1 MRARAAWGVTGVLVV
16 LAAWAVD
23 WTDAADVSRTGAVTT
38 EGLGRMLRSLGVTPR
53 SAGTRFDF
61 DFKSRQGEQ
70 EWDFSMSVVLSQ
82 DGQTIWLM
90 AWLEEMPKM
99 ASRVPAAALLRLLS
113 ENDRLGNGKFFAY
126 DRRNRRFLMQRV
138 LSNRGISSAVLAA
151 ALKDVAGGVM
161 NSYPAWS
168 VAKWKPGATV
178 RQSSVPPAPPSEIRR
193 R

>member
-1 MRARAAWGVTGVLVV
+1 MRTRVMWGVAGVLVV
-16 LAAWAVD
+16 LTAWAVD
-23 WTDAADVSRTGAVTT
+23 WTDAADVSRTGVATT
-38 EGLGRMLRSLGVTPR
+38 EGIGRMLRSLGITPR

-82 DGQTIWLM
+82 DGQTIWAM
-90 AWLEEMPKM
+90 AWLEEMPRT
-99 ASRVPAAALLRLLS
+99 ASRVPAAALRRLLS

-138 LSNRGISSAVLAA
+138 VSNRGITSAVLAA
-151 ALKDVAGGVM
+151 VLKDVAAGVM

-178 RQSSVPPAPPSEIRR
+178 QQSGVPPAPPTEIRR